1 MTTASCSHTHL
12 ILTKFLRWATLR
24 SFSTSP
30 FSRTLRK
37 RIPLPVA
44 RRSANRPSC
53 SQSLCA
59 KQFATPSPLSIRLV
73 AKSFSPPRPLAK
85 QSLSRLSGDYRIA
98 HSLWPWTQL
107 SPFLDELGHDAHR
120 DLRHSL

>member
-53 SQSLCA
+53 SHSLC
-59 KQFATPSPLSIRLV
+59 
-73 AKSFSPPRPLAK
+73 AK
-85 QSLSRLSGDYRIA
+85 QSLSRLGGDYRIA